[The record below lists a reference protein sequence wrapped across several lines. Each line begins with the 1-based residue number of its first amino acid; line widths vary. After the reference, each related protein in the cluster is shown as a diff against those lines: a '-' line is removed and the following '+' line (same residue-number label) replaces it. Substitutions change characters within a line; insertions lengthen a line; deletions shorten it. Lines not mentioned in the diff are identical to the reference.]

1 MRGKVIKI
9 VENFYMCVV
18 MSIKF
23 WWIMIRNFLLLG
35 LAPSIYGAMSYFASP
50 QEDRDLHQKINSDI
64 HCSMPNVNV
73 LSFVSF
79 LLLSLW
85 ATVVILVRRSPS
97 MILSVAFWVLASWA
111 ILLLAFLTIL
121 GLILTVDN
129 FTETKQF
136 YLNSVKLFIRCPQLT
151 LTVIVLWIITG
162 LLIIKQPI
170 IGLLIMPGLT
180 MAITSNFYR
189 KLAEHQLL
197 PDQNA

>member
-1 MRGKVIKI
+1 
-9 VENFYMCVV
+9 
-18 MSIKF
+18 
-23 WWIMIRNFLLLG
+23 
-35 LAPSIYGAMSYFASP
+35 
-50 QEDRDLHQKINSDI
+50 
-64 HCSMPNVNV
+64 
-73 LSFVSF
+73 
-79 LLLSLW
+79 
-85 ATVVILVRRSPS
+85 

>member
-1 MRGKVIKI
+1 
-9 VENFYMCVV
+9 
-18 MSIKF
+18 
-23 WWIMIRNFLLLG
+23 MIRNFLLLG
-35 LAPSIYGAMSYFASP
+35 LAPSIHGAMSYFTSP

-64 HCSMPNVNV
+64 HCGLPNVNV

-85 ATVVILVRRSPS
+85 ATVGILVRRSPN